1 MLQGNKIGYCE
12 SEEVQGKKKLTR
24 MVRDVFPED
33 VAFELSDEE
42 KPNNPEKVY
51 SREKGNKNKGLE
63 LEEY

>member
-1 MLQGNKIGYCE
+1 
-12 SEEVQGKKKLTR
+12 
-24 MVRDVFPED
+24 MVRDVFPEE
-33 VAFELSDEE
+33 VAFELSDEK